1 MELLLHTEDLGIL
14 LLPLF
19 LSILTLVIPQNF
31 AKAYGII
38 AALVVFGATASL
50 LLGFNPQTSVPVVYQ
65 EWLKDYGITLQFGY
79 DSISL
84 MMLLLASGL
93 VFLIMLSNFKR
104 DLASNKSFIAMVFL
118 MLFGLFGVFTAFD
131 GLWFYI
137 FWEITLIPIFLISW
151 WFGAPDR
158 RPALMKFFIYT
169 FVGSLAMLASLLAL
183 KQMSMSF
190 GYSDLLNVDLG
201 GSACKAA
208 WMLGGFFLAFA
219 IKIPIF
225 PFHTWQAD
233 TYQKSPMAGTM
244 LLSGIMLKMALY
256 GMIRWMLPLFPEA
269 LDCVTQPIIVLAV
282 IGVVYGAIIA
292 IKQKNMKRLFAYASL
307 SHVGLIAAGI
317 MTLSV
322 DAITGSILQMIN
334 HGLVAVG
341 LFLAADVIERRTGTL
356 ELEELGGIA
365 KPAPK
370 FGFWFAAL
378 AFASVSV
385 PFTSGFIG
393 EFLLLKGVYEYEAII
408 GIIAGTTLIL
418 GAVYTFKAYQ
428 ASMFGPVKVSAF
440 EDLHWS
446 ELTVFAI
453 IMIAVVVLGVYPKAV
468 IDFVEPSVTQ
478 LVAMITQASL

>member
-1 MELLLHTEDLGIL
+1 MDLILHTGDLGIL
-14 LLPLF
+14 ALPLLF
-19 LSILTLVIPQNF
+19 SILTLIIPQNF
-31 AKAYGII
+31 VKVYGII
-38 AALVVFGATASL
+38 ASVIVLGATSWL
-50 LLGFNPQTSVPVVYQ
+50 LCGFDPKGLNLMLNQ
-65 EWLKDYGITLQFGY
+65 EWLKDYGLTFTFAY

-84 MMLLLASGL
+84 MMLLLAAGL
-93 VFLIMLSNFKR
+93 VFLIMLSNFQR
-104 DLASNKSFIAMVFL
+104 ELASNKSFIAMVFL

-169 FVGSLAMLASLLAL
+169 FVGSLAMLGSLLAL
-183 KQMSMSF
+183 KQMSMTF
-190 GYSDLLNVDLG
+190 GYGDLLNVDLG
-201 GSACKAA
+201 GSTCKAA

-256 GMIRWMLPLFPEA
+256 GMLRWMLPMFPEA

-292 IKQKNMKRLFAYASL
+292 IKQQNMKRLFAYASL

-341 LFLAADVIERRTGTL
+341 LFLAADVIERRTGTV

-365 KPAPK
+365 KQAPK
-370 FGFWFAAL
+370 FAFWFAAL

-393 EFLLLKGVYEYEAII
+393 EFMLLKGIYDYQAIT

-428 ASMFGPVKVSAF
+428 ASMYGPVKLSAF
-440 EDLHWS
+440 ADLHWS
-446 ELTVFAI
+446 ELVVFAI
-453 IMIAVVVLGVYPKAV
+453 IMIAVVFLGVYPKAV

-478 LVAMITQASL
+478 LIAMITNSSL

>member
-1 MELLLHTEDLGIL
+1 MDLILHTGDLGIL
-14 LLPLF
+14 ALPLLF
-19 LSILTLVIPQNF
+19 SILTLVIPQNF
-31 AKAYGII
+31 ARAYGII
-38 AALVVFGATASL
+38 ASVIVFGATSWL
-50 LLGFNPQTSVPVVYQ
+50 LCGFDPKGTNVMIAQ
-65 EWLKDYGITLQFGY
+65 EWLKDYGLTFTFKY

-84 MMLLLASGL
+84 IMLLLASGL

-104 DLASNKSFIAMVFL
+104 ELSSNKSFIAMVFL

-158 RPALMKFFIYT
+158 KPALMKFFIYT

-190 GYSDLLNVDLG
+190 GYDDLVGVKIGN
-201 GSACKAA
+201 ACKAA

-256 GMIRWMLPLFPEA
+256 GMIRWMLPLFPEG
-269 LDCVTQPIIVLAV
+269 LDCVTQPIIILAV

-334 HGLVAVG
+334 HGLIAVG

-356 ELEELGGIA
+356 ELEELGGLA

-428 ASMFGPVKVSAF
+428 ASMFGPVKISAF

-446 ELTVFAI
+446 ELAVFAI

-468 IDFVEPSVTQ
+468 IDFVEPGVTQ
-478 LVAMITQASL
+478 VLASIANPSL